1 MSKRNAPTL
10 KRCCL
15 PPGQLDYRNNK
26 KTKQKKK
33 KRFEW
38 LRSES
43 SAYCNRRAKVAKV
56 ETGYLYRYVL
66 VSRVYL
72 LANTA
77 SKSTI
82 SSSYFPSIID
92 NNDELVQLVWKSADV
107 AAKCFISL
115 QSEQS
120 DHRSPAS
127 QRTPKVLRF
136 FLFLFLLLILK
147 PFSTA
152 FSFFFFFFSLRFFSR
167 VSSYIRQCSEYYA
180 QKMYA
185 GSHMPRSNDHATEKE
200 RKESACLPACL
211 PERSDSNK
219 MKTKRCW
226 ALTGIR

>member
-1 MSKRNAPTL
+1 MLFAARTIRLSE
-10 KRCCL
+10 
-15 PPGQLDYRNNK
+15 QQQK
-26 KTKQKKK
+26 KTKK

-56 ETGYLYRYVL
+56 ETGYRSRYVL

-82 SSSYFPSIID
+82 SSSYFPAIID
-92 NNDELVQLVWKSADV
+92 NKDELVQLVWKSADV
-107 AAKCFISL
+107 AAKCFILFLYS
-115 QSEQS
+115 
-120 DHRSPAS
+120 RSNQIIGAPPVKEP
-127 QRTPKVLRF
+127 PKFSGSF
-136 FLFLFLLLILK
+136 FLFSCSYWSRFLMLF
-147 PFSTA
+147 PSSFS
-152 FSFFFFFFSLRFFSR
+152 SFLFFCSFLGSR
-167 VSSYIRQCSEYYA
+167 LTLDNVPNITSRKCMLVPIYRDQMIMR
-180 QKMYA
+180 
-185 GSHMPRSNDHATEKE
+185 RTEKE

-226 ALTGIR
+226 APTGIR